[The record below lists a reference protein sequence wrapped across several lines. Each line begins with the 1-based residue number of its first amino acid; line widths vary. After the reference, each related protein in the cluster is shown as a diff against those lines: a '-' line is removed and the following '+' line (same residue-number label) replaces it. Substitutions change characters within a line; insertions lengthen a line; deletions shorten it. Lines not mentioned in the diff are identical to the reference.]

1 MKVICD
7 KCGAAFRVNEQ
18 RIRKGGSK
26 ARCMECGHM
35 ISVYPPGSAEKIS
48 DGKIL
53 DDAEKA
59 KTGKSGPVKGAVS
72 KPGILKPPSTKSVS
86 GYDQSE
92 KAETGRAD
100 LKNRRAEK
108 NRKEKISADTALQ
121 IPPVFRVVGGKNC
134 PLYTV
139 GDEFQLAGNIFSV
152 PANKAPCMT
161 LAKDIVNLLK
171 GNVFFSEPQS
181 VQVFRCSGCRGMIR
195 FSPKQYIPVS
205 DEDKECPED
214 DYLEVVTQGLSG
226 FPVFQALDDHVSR
239 EFASSLRFDEFS
251 AGELI
256 IKKGDPGRNLYIII
270 TGRVEVLGDDEM
282 RIVEMGRGDVFGE
295 MSLLSGNTVGAT
307 IKALEPTTVLYIT
320 ARNLK
325 TILSNSPSLQM
336 YFTRLLAGRMAEIN
350 QARYEEFSS
359 GVTGKISEMIPSE
372 LFQIFHMNQKTGIL
386 NLQASESKAS
396 VAFRDGEVVRVHF
409 DGKEG
414 REAFFD
420 LLKLKR
426 GRFRFSP
433 GLSLEEMELR
443 GLGEFM
449 PLLME
454 GLRRIDEDEKQ
465 FLRMVIPKII

>member
-7 KCGAAFRVNEQ
+7 KCRSAFRVDER
-18 RIRKGGSK
+18 RIREGGSR
-26 ARCMECGHM
+26 ARCLKCGQ
-35 ISVYPPGSAEKIS
+35 VFAVQPPEPADSGMSAIPPEQF
-48 DGKIL
+48 
-53 DDAEKA
+53 
-59 KTGKSGPVKGAVS
+59 GKSDKSAAAG
-72 KPGILKPPSTKSVS
+72 TKSVS
-86 GYDQSE
+86 VSGSDR
-92 KAETGRAD
+92 KAEKFPA
-100 LKNRRAEK
+100 KNRHREK
-108 NRKEKISADTALQ
+108 NGKEAAAPESVLRQ
-121 IPPVFRVVGGKNC
+121 PPVFRVVGGKNC
-134 PLYTV
+134 PLYAL

-152 PANKAPCMT
+152 PPNKAPCMT
-161 LAKDIVNLLK
+161 LAKDIVNLLR

-181 VQVFRCSGCRGMIR
+181 VQVFSCSGCRGMIR
-195 FSPKQYIPVS
+195 FSQKQSMPSS
-205 DEDKECPED
+205 DEDGESPEE
-214 DYLEVVTQGLSG
+214 DYVEVVIQGLSE
-226 FPVFQALDDHVSR
+226 FPIFQSLDDHVSR

-251 AGELI
+251 VGEII

-270 TGRVEVLGDDEM
+270 TGRVEALGDDEM
-282 RIVEMGRGDVFGE
+282 RIAEMGRGEVFGE

-307 IKALEPTTVLYIT
+307 IKAVEPTTVLYIM

-372 LFQIFHMNQKTGIL
+372 LFQVFHMNQKTGIL
-386 NLQASESKAS
+386 TLQSSESRAS
-396 VAFRDGEVVRVHF
+396 VSFRDGELVRVHF

-414 REAFFD
+414 REAFFE

-433 GLSLEEMELR
+433 GLSLDEMEIR

-465 FLRMVIPKII
+465 FLRTVMPKII

>member
-1 MKVICD
+1 MKIICD
-7 KCGAAFRVNEQ
+7 KCRSAFRVNEQ

-48 DGKIL
+48 DGKL
-53 DDAEKA
+53 PDDSEKA
-59 KTGKSGPVKGAVS
+59 KTDIPVLVKGAVS
-72 KPGILKPPSTKSVS
+72 RPGILKPPSTKSGS
-86 GYDQSE
+86 GYDPGEKTDSPELKIRSSE
-92 KAETGRAD
+92 K
-100 LKNRRAEK
+100 K
-108 NRKEKISADTALQ
+108 RKEKSGTVLQ
-121 IPPVFRVVGGKNC
+121 IPPVFRIVGGKNC

-181 VQVFRCSGCRGMIR
+181 VQVFRCSGCRGMIH
-195 FSPKQYIPVS
+195 FSPKQVSPVS
-205 DEDKECPED
+205 EEDKECPED
-214 DYLEVVTQGLSG
+214 DYVEVVTQGLSG
-226 FPVFQALDDHVSR
+226 FPIFQSLDSHVSR

-256 IKKGDPGRNLYIII
+256 IKKGDPGRNLYVII

-386 NLQASESKAS
+386 TLQASESRAS
-396 VAFRDGEVVRVHF
+396 VSFRDGEVVRVYF
-409 DGKEG
+409 DGTEG
-414 REAFFD
+414 REAFFE

-443 GLGEFM
+443 GLGDFM

-465 FLRMVIPKII
+465 FLRLVIPKII